1 MLSMGCMTLLQ
12 CACLVSVLSM
22 EHSPSLWPLWHLV
35 PSGAFFVGLCV
46 EPLVVM
52 AFVLL
57 HIDFELR
64 GAKRAQPK
72 IKSRRLSRLPFGGF
86 WAPQW
91 IVFRQHGQRQISP
104 CSSQQGSIRLVY
116 SAKSYKSQLPR
127 ASGQM
132 SSHSSQKISLPQ
144 RQIRMFANT
153 AINMAGKT
161 GLPLKMK
168 SLLWAVRHPTG
179 LIHTRWPAVVHP
191 FSSDALCSICLDSR
205 TPIT

>member
-1 MLSMGCMTLLQ
+1 
-12 CACLVSVLSM
+12 
-22 EHSPSLWPLWHLV
+22 
-35 PSGAFFVGLCV
+35 
-46 EPLVVM
+46 M

-104 CSSQQGSIRLVY
+104 CSYQQGSIRLVY

-161 GLPLKMK
+161 VYPCLPLKMK
-168 SLLWAVRHPTG
+168 SLLWAVRWPPTG
-179 LIHTRWPAVVHP
+179 LIHTQLMASNGQLLCTP
-191 FSSDALCSICLDSR
+191 FLRTRHVRFALIQGRQSHRYYLRHFCMATGKSSSKNVSS
-205 TPIT
+205 